1 MGFDDLI
8 GKEADPIVTKV
19 GARLSSQ
26 SLAHIDNLEKCVKSM
41 KDEMDSLN
49 AKYMK
54 ALDHMSK
61 LREGASP
68 EEPSN
73 EPTPGDGEKSAK
85 DFVFHLVR

>member
-1 MGFDDLI
+1 MMDDML
-8 GKEADPIVTKV
+8 
-19 GARLSSQ
+19 
-26 SLAHIDNLEKCVKSM
+26 
-41 KDEMDSLN
+41 SLN
-49 AKYMK
+49 DKCNK

-73 EPTPGDGEKSAK
+73 EPTPSDGEKSAK